1 MKTAIY
7 VRVSTDEQAEEGYSI
22 EAQKRKLL
30 AYIESQDWTLFDIFI
45 DDGYSAKDLER
56 PEMKRLLNCI
66 TDNMVDVV
74 LVYRLDRLTRS
85 ASDCDKLLKMFEE
98 HNVKFQ
104 SSTES
109 FETRTAAGRLFIR
122 LIADL
127 AQWERETIAERVR
140 FGMEQKVREGKRP
153 GAKFPYGYDKKG
165 DQIKEE
171 IYIIKRLRSMYM
183 FEYLSYKKI
192 AEQLFIEGIDRRGY
206 AWTADTVQLTLENPF
221 YAGII
226 RFGSKLPNGKY
237 TQRNV
242 DERVEC
248 VYGESQYEAVW
259 TMEEYKE
266 HTDRMKSRSTNGYSR
281 KQDYW
286 FTGLLRCGRCGAAMF
301 GRLTTKRSLK
311 DGTTIRS
318 AYYWCNNRKKNN
330 SCDMP
335 MFRQKHVEHL
345 IMKYID
351 KIVLDSELMETESQ
365 QVEDKVKITMK
376 EIARLKR
383 KLEEYDKRKK
393 KWQYMF
399 VEDLI
404 TSTELRERLKEEDD
418 NIDSLKREL
427 ALLQDDTSS
436 VDDIPRLTK
445 FKDAWDL
452 AGDYEKQELLRT
464 IFKRI
469 TLKTDCRSVKGVKN
483 KFFEADVNV
492 EYN

>member
-1 MKTAIY
+1 MRTAVY

-22 EAQKRKLL
+22 EAQKRRLL
-30 AYIESQDWTLFDIFI
+30 AYIESQDWILFDIFV

-56 PEMKRLLNCI
+56 PEMKRLLQCI
-66 TDNMVDVV
+66 NDNQVDVV

-85 ASDCDKLLKMFEE
+85 ASDCDKLLKLFEE

-122 LIADL
+122 LIADI

-153 GAKFPYGYDKKG
+153 GAKFPYGYDKEG
-165 DQIKEE
+165 QQIAEE
-171 IYIIKRLRSMYM
+171 IRIIKRLRYMYM
-183 FEYLSYKKI
+183 FEYLSFKKI
-192 AEQLFIEGIDRRGY
+192 AEQLYIEGVDRRGY
-206 AWTADTVQLTLENPF
+206 AWSADSVKLTLENPF

-248 VYGESQYEAVW
+248 VYGESQYEAIW
-259 TMEEYKE
+259 TIEEFKE
-266 HTDRMKSRSTNGYSR
+266 HTTRMKSRSTNGYSR

-286 FTGLLRCGRCGAAMF
+286 FTGLLRCGRCGAVMF
-301 GRLTTKRSLK
+301 GRLTNKRSLK

-345 IMKYID
+345 IMDHIN
-351 KIVLDSELMETESQ
+351 KIVLDSKLMDSERQ
-365 QVEDKVKITMK
+365 DVEEKEKIASK
-376 EIARLKR
+376 EAAKIKR
-383 KLEEYDKRKK
+383 RLEEFGKRKK

-404 TSTELRERLKEEDD
+404 TSDELREQLKEEEE
-418 NIDSLKREL
+418 NIDLLKKEL
-427 ALLQDDTSS
+427 ALLQDKTI
-436 VDDIPRLTK
+436 VDIPRLTK
-445 FKDAWDL
+445 FRVAWDL
-452 AGDYEKQELLRT
+452 ADGYEKQELLRT
-464 IFKRI
+464 IFKSI
-469 TLKTDCRSVKGVKN
+469 TLKTDCHNVKGVKN

>member
-30 AYIESQDWTLFDIFI
+30 AYIESQDWTLFDVFI

-56 PEMKRLLNCI
+56 PEMQRLLQSV
-66 TDNMVDVV
+66 TDNQIDVV

-85 ASDCDKLLKMFEE
+85 AADCDKLLKLFEK

-140 FGMEQKVREGKRP
+140 LGMEQKVREGKKP
-153 GAKFPYGYDKKG
+153 GGKFPYGYDKSG
-165 DQIKEE
+165 NRIDKEFA
-171 IYIIKRLRSMYM
+171 ILRRLRYMYM
-183 FEYLSYKKI
+183 HENLSFKKI
-192 AEQLFIEGIDRRGY
+192 ADQFYIENIKRRDHL
-206 AWTADTVQLTLENPF
+206 WTASNVKLTLENPF

-237 TQRNV
+237 TQRKV

-259 TMEEYKE
+259 TLEEFKE
-266 HTDRMKSRSTNGYSR
+266 HTARMRARSSNGYSR
-281 KQDYW
+281 KQEYW
-286 FTGLLRCGRCGAAMF
+286 FTGLLRCGKCGAAMF
-301 GRLTTKRSLK
+301 GRMATQRSRK
-311 DGTTIRS
+311 DGTQIRYP
-318 AYYWCNNRKKNN
+318 YYWCCRRKENN
-330 SCDMP
+330 SCNMP

-345 IMKYID
+345 VMKHVESIIFDSNLIMNQHENEEKRI
-351 KIVLDSELMETESQ
+351 K
-365 QVEDKVKITMK
+365 MK
-376 EIARLKR
+376 ANEHKLKR
-383 KLEEYDKRKK
+383 KVSEINTRKK

-399 VEDLI
+399 VEGLIDADDLK
-404 TSTELRERLKEEDD
+404 ERLKEEEDGKLE
-418 NIDSLKREL
+418 ILREL
-427 ALLQDDTSS
+427 DLLQKDCESKF
-436 VDDIPRLTK
+436 DIPKLTK
-445 FKDAWDL
+445 FKEAWTL
-452 AGDYEKQELLRT
+452 ANDIEKQDLLRT
-464 IFKRI
+464 IFKQI
-469 TLKTDCRSVKGVKN
+469 ILTTECENVKGVKN
-483 KFFEADVNV
+483 KFFEADVTV